1 MTEHKGP
8 LDHDSSPLEGIP
20 GRTIF
25 EHSGALNMLV
35 ASDTILLAV
44 NSRFEEVTGYS
55 REKVEGK
62 MCWTKIV
69 HPDDL
74 EMMLY
79 NHRLRREKPVLV
91 PQSYEFRFIT
101 SSGKIRWGMLTGATL
116 ANGSRTLISV
126 VDITSLKEKESELV
140 KAENLY
146 EDIVQTQSEL
156 IERFTPDLV
165 LTFVNDAYC
174 RYFGEPK
181 EQLIGKPFTHHTLPE
196 DLENQKKYFRKL
208 TPRHPMSQIEEAAI
222 LPSGEIRW
230 QYWEDM
236 GIFDETGKLVEIQ
249 SIGRD
254 ITDLC
259 KTRKKLDETIDEL
272 RHSFE
277 LSIEMAGKI
286 IEVRDPFTAGHQRN
300 VARVASAIAGA
311 MGLNSDEITAVELA
325 SLAHDVGK
333 IHVPS
338 EILSKPGVLQPA
350 EWAIIRQH
358 PLYSSEILKTLETPW
373 DLADIAL
380 QHHERHDGSGY
391 PGGLSGDSIRIEARV
406 LAVADVIEAMSSHR
420 PYRSGFGMEI
430 ALEEIEAG
438 RGKKYDP
445 DVADAALILFREKG
459 FVI

>member
-1 MTEHKGP
+1 MTKP
-8 LDHDSSPLEGIP
+8 ASPLKQELPVLEDIP
-20 GRTIF
+20 GSAVF

-35 ASDTILLAV
+35 ASDTTLLAV
-44 NSRFEEVTGYS
+44 NGRFEEMTGYS
-55 REKVEGK
+55 REEAEGK
-62 MCWTKIV
+62 MRWTKIV

-74 EMMLY
+74 EMMLC
-79 NHRLRREKPVLV
+79 NHRLRREKPALV
-91 PQSYEFRFIT
+91 PQNYEFRFIT
-101 SSGKIRWGMLTGATL
+101 SGGKTRWGMLTGATL
-116 ANGSRTLISV
+116 ANGSHTLVSV
-126 VDITSLKEKESELV
+126 VDITLLKQKESELV
-140 KAENLY
+140 RAEGLY
-146 EDIVQTQSEL
+146 KGIVQTQSEL

-165 LTFVNDAYC
+165 ITFVNDAYC
-174 RYFGEPK
+174 RYFGESK
-181 EQLIGKPFTHHTLPE
+181 EQLVGKPFTHHTLPV
-196 DLENQKKYFRKL
+196 DLENQKRYFRML
-208 TPRHPMSQIEEAAI
+208 TPQHPMSQIEEAAI

-230 QYWEDM
+230 QYWEDR

-254 ITDLC
+254 ITDLYR
-259 KTRKKLDETIDEL
+259 TRKKLDETIDEL

-286 IEVRDPFTAGHQRN
+286 IEVRDPFTAGHQRS
-300 VARVASAIAGA
+300 VARVASAIACA
-311 MGLNSDEITAVELA
+311 MGLGSDEIMAVELA

-338 EILSKPGVLQPA
+338 EILSKPGVLQSA

-358 PLYSSEILKTLETPW
+358 PIYSSEILKTLETPW

-380 QHHERHDGSGY
+380 QHHERYDGSGY
-391 PGGLSGDSIRIEARV
+391 PAGLSGEGIRMEARV

>member
-1 MTEHKGP
+1 MTEHTAP
-8 LDHDSSPLEGIP
+8 RDHDSSPLEGIP

-44 NSRFEEVTGYS
+44 NGRFEEITGYA
-55 REKVEGK
+55 REEVEGK
-62 MCWTKIV
+62 MSWTKIV

-74 EMMLY
+74 EMMLN
-79 NHRLRREKPVLV
+79 NHRLRREKPELV
-91 PQSYEFRFIT
+91 PQNYEFRYIT

-116 ANGSRTLISV
+116 ANGSNSLISV
-126 VDITSLKEKESELV
+126 VDFTPLKEKESELFR
-140 KAENLY
+140 AENLY
-146 EDIVQTQSEL
+146 KDIVQTQSEL

-174 RYFGEPK
+174 RYFEESK
-181 EQLIGKPFTHHTLPE
+181 EQLLGKPFTHHTLPK
-196 DLENQKKYFRKL
+196 DLENQKKYFNML
-208 TPRHPMSQIEEAAI
+208 TPQHPRSQVEEEAI

-230 QYWEDM
+230 QYWEDL
-236 GIFDETGKLVEIQ
+236 GIFDGTGKLVEIQ

-254 ITDLC
+254 ITDLF
-259 KTRKKLDETIDEL
+259 KTREKLDETIDKL
-272 RHSFE
+272 RHSFG

-286 IEVRDPFTAGHQRN
+286 IEIRDPFTAGHQRS
-300 VARVASAIAGA
+300 VARVASAIANL
-311 MGLNSDEITAVELA
+311 MGLNSDEITAIELA

-333 IHVPS
+333 IHVPG
-338 EILSKPGVLQPA
+338 EILSKPGVLQPV

-358 PLYSSEILKTLETPW
+358 PMDSSEILKTLETPW
-373 DLADIAL
+373 DLASIAL
-380 QHHERHDGSGY
+380 QHHERYDGSGY
-391 PGGLSGDSIRIEARV
+391 PHGLSGDEIRIEARV

-420 PYRSGFGMEI
+420 PYRSGFGIDI

-445 DVADAALILFREKG
+445 DVADAALIIFREEG
-459 FVI
+459 FEI